1 MKVGNELYADGIS
14 EITVT
19 GSIVRIDLMSLSATE
34 RDEKNN
40 PKAVLRQRIIMPVDA
55 FANAVDLMQK
65 ALGGLV
71 EAGAV
76 RRIGD
81 VQKLPAVEAGPSR
94 TDTKQVASKSANTS
108 PNFN

>member
-1 MKVGNELYADGIS
+1 
-14 EITVT
+14 
-19 GSIVRIDLMSLSATE
+19 
-34 RDEKNN
+34 
-40 PKAVLRQRIIMPVDA
+40 
-55 FANAVDLMQK
+55 MQK

-81 VQKLPAVEAGPSR
+81 LPA
-94 TDTKQVASKSANTS
+94 ASSGDRIQPQNTPANAS

>member
-1 MKVGNELYADGIS
+1 MGNELYADGIG

-40 PKAVLRQRIIMPVDA
+40 PKAVFRQRVIMPVDA

-76 RRIGD
+76 RRVSD
-81 VQKLPAVEAGPSR
+81 
-94 TDTKQVASKSANTS
+94 VASVAGSRGAASSRRRASGAAKSANAS

>member
-1 MKVGNELYADGIS
+1 MGNELYADGIS

-81 VQKLPAVEAGPSR
+81 VQKSPAVEASPVR
-94 TDTKQVASKSANTS
+94 ADTKQAASKSANAS